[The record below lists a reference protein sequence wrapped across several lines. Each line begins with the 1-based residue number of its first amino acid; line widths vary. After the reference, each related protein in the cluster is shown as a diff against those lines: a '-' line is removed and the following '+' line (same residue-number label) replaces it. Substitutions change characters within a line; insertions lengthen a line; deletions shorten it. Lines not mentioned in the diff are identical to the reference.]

1 MSDPARIPRLIK
13 ATSEPASAFSKPNR
27 TISGGNTEPSVV
39 SVTPKSSIPR
49 QAAANTARWSFTV
62 SALPCRLP
70 RQLAAAVQ
78 ARLGPQLAGSH
89 RDLAEAHRLRPS
101 PRLGHDPVQLAR
113 GRSEESA
120 A

>member
-13 ATSEPASAFSKPNR
+13 ASSEPASALSKPYR
-27 TISGGNTEPSVV
+27 TISGGNTQPSGV

-78 ARLGPQLAGSH
+78 ARLGPQLAGDHVDRH
-89 RDLAEAHRLRPS
+89 RPDPGDRPQLG
-101 PRLGHDPVQLAR
+101 PRLGLLR
-113 GRSEESA
+113 RRLGGELL
-120 A
+120 